1 MKYASEMVDEE
12 TRLEERKRK
21 AEFAPKAV
29 PKGKGKPVNEETG
42 HVGEKLKA
50 GEKKN

>member
-29 PKGKGKPVNEETG
+29 PKGRGNPVNEETG
-42 HVGEKLKA
+42 NVGDTLKA
-50 GEKKN
+50 GDQKS